1 MIELNELREQ
11 WEGKTV
17 GVLFGNSVI
26 VEKEEKINGQVV
38 GLLTVIRDDLDH
50 EFYRCFRYFKITGVS
65 WQVSVDG
72 DRVSA
77 ETVMKWLAE
86 PSAKT
91 IASAFRSACRI

>member
-50 EFYRCFRYFKITGVS
+50 EFYRCF
-65 WQVSVDG
+65 
-72 DRVSA
+72 
-77 ETVMKWLAE
+77 
-86 PSAKT
+86 
-91 IASAFRSACRI
+91 